1 MNHYDEANGLIFRHK
16 SNQTKMH
23 VGVVV
28 VVGVKLVL
36 AQIKSNQNM
45 HVV

>member
-1 MNHYDEANGLIFRHK
+1 MKPMGLY
-16 SNQTKMH
+16 SGTNQIKPKMH

>member
-1 MNHYDEANGLIFRHK
+1 MKPMGLYSAQIK
-16 SNQTKMH
+16 SNQKMH